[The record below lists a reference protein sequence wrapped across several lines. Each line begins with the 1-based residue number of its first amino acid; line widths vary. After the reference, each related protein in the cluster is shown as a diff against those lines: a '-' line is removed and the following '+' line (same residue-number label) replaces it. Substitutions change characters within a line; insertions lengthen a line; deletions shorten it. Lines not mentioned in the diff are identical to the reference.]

1 MESHLRLISNIVLYL
16 FIYLLGQFLSILLV
30 TIPSIFYYAYL
41 NIELKEVLLRIDK
54 NLLITVSIGA
64 MISLIIYT
72 LILRKNKNNLWKRCN
87 FSNIT
92 MKSIIFIGIISICY
106 SVIST
111 CFVGFSYKFFS
122 VYNAIVSSPVYNES
136 ILSLISGIIFIP
148 IFEEILFR
156 GIIFNE
162 LRDNLSLITS
172 ILIQGFIFAVMHGNI
187 IQVIYTFP
195 LAIML
200 ALVYVWTN
208 SIWASILLHVFFNFT
223 GMVITPN
230 IVSLNVLTIALIP
243 SIILLVIVFKDFK
256 KLLLE

>member
-1 MESHLRLISNIVLYL
+1 
-16 FIYLLGQFLSILLV
+16 
-30 TIPSIFYYAYL
+30 
-41 NIELKEVLLRIDK
+41 
-54 NLLITVSIGA
+54 
-64 MISLIIYT
+64 
-72 LILRKNKNNLWKRCN
+72 
-87 FSNIT
+87 
-92 MKSIIFIGIISICY
+92 
-106 SVIST
+106 
-111 CFVGFSYKFFS
+111 
-122 VYNAIVSSPVYNES
+122 
-136 ILSLISGIIFIP
+136 
-148 IFEEILFR
+148 
-156 GIIFNE
+156 
-162 LRDNLSLITS
+162 
-172 ILIQGFIFAVMHGNI
+172 MHGNI